1 MLVTVADVATHV
13 VPGAQPPI
21 VFIAQLGGAG
31 NGWQPVLDR
40 LVTDSATIVYD
51 RPGTGDAPPRPA
63 PNPPLPYSAFA
74 KELATVLDEHN
85 IVEPAVIVGH
95 SIGGHIARAFAGL
108 WPDRCA
114 GLVFVDA
121 SIPQFKL
128 WWRDTEPVV
137 DGDAS
142 AGATEFD
149 ILAGEVEILSA
160 AVPTVP
166 TVVITRRRRWWMA
179 GKTMPHPAID
189 DLWRVS
195 QQLLAEQHNALL
207 IVAENAGHQI
217 PNEAPGLVAS
227 AVDAVVR
234 AARTGT
240 APIVDGACP
249 RVLTRPAP

>member
-1 MLVTVADVATHV
+1 MWFLVPSLRSSSLRNSAARDTD
-13 VPGAQPPI
+13 GAVSSTRWAPVRPPLCTTGPEPETRR
-21 VFIAQLGGAG
+21 LG
-31 NGWQPVLDR
+31 
-40 LVTDSATIVYD
+40 
-51 RPGTGDAPPRPA
+51 PP

-74 KELATVLDEHN
+74 EELATLLDEHN

-108 WPDRCA
+108 WPERCC

-142 AGATEFD
+142 GGATEFD
-149 ILAGEVEILSA
+149 ILAGEVEVLSA
-160 AVPTVP
+160 AIPSVPTI
-166 TVVITRRRRWWMA
+166 VITRRRHWWIA
-179 GKTMPHPAID
+179 GKTTPHPAID
-189 DLWRVS
+189 DLWWIS
-195 QQLLAEQHNALL
+195 QRLLAEQHNALL

-217 PNEAPGLVAS
+217 PSEAPGLVAY
-227 AVDAVVR
+227 AVDVVVR

-240 APIVDGACP
+240 APVVDVA
-249 RVLTRPAP
+249 VLVRQRGRAV